1 MANKVKEKTKNK
13 TKVKEKETPKEKENY
28 IGKVYPSY
36 FVYYNAKQK
45 KERIKSRPVLIIAE
59 PIGKKDTEYTVLP
72 ISTVSRTEFH
82 NEDYDVKLT
91 AKKLTKAKF
100 DQDCYVK
107 TQKRTTIY
115 KSNIDF
121 KKCIVDLK
129 KEYPGIYGNI
139 LKRMTLF
146 DQMIVKEAKKK

>member
-1 MANKVKEKTKNK
+1 MAKEKKI
-13 TKVKEKETPKEKENY
+13 EQENS

-59 PIGKKDTEYTVLP
+59 PIGQKDTEYTVLP
-72 ISTVSRTEFH
+72 ISTVSRSEFY
-82 NEDYDVKLT
+82 NQDYDVKLS
-91 AKKLTKAKF
+91 AKTLTKAAIEK
-100 DQDCYVK
+100 DCYVR

-121 KKCIVDLK
+121 KKCVVDLK
-129 KEYPGIYGNI
+129 REYPQIYKEI
-139 LKRMTLF
+139 LQKMTAF
-146 DQMIVKEAKKK
+146 DQMITKTARKR